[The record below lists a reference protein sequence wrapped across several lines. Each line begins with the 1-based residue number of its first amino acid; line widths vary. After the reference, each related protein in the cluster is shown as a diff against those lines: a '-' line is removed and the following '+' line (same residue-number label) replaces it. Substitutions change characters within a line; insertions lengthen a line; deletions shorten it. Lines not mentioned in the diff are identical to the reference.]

1 MAEGFE
7 SRKDNVIKVV
17 GQGDDLNKILNDE
30 MLDSC
35 DNMQTRKTI
44 RAIFLAVFAELC
56 RRIDEILA
64 AMQPFIDSYLTN
76 NLDSTVMSNMKLY
89 PALEALR
96 KFCQEKNKDEPVEF
110 DIHVTMLVSI
120 LTIQRVFNFESHLRH
135 AYVSVPVAAGGTVEA
150 SCGL

>member
-1 MAEGFE
+1 MYFLYRSGGTLVILYFLHFVLGGEALRALAEGFE

-35 DNMQTRKTI
+35 DSMTTRKTI

-56 RRIDEILA
+56 QRIDEILA

-89 PALEALR
+89 PALEQLR
-96 KFCQEKNKDEPVEF
+96 RFCQEKNKDEPVEY
-110 DIHVTMLVSI
+110 DILNLV
-120 LTIQRVFNFESHLRH
+120 
-135 AYVSVPVAAGGTVEA
+135 AGKFF
-150 SCGL
+150 L

>member
-1 MAEGFE
+1 
-7 SRKDNVIKVV
+7 
-17 GQGDDLNKILNDE
+17 

-35 DNMQTRKTI
+35 DSMMTRKTI

-96 KFCQEKNKDEPVEF
+96 RFCQEKNKDEPVEY
-110 DIHVTMLVSI
+110 DILNLV
-120 LTIQRVFNFESHLRH
+120 
-135 AYVSVPVAAGGTVEA
+135 AGIKSLKYLMNTWYYNGGNYDIIVIMRIA
-150 SCGL
+150 FLFVH

>member
-1 MAEGFE
+1 
-7 SRKDNVIKVV
+7 
-17 GQGDDLNKILNDE
+17 

-76 NLDSTVMSNMKLY
+76 NLDCTVMSSNMKLY

-110 DIHVTMLVSI
+110 DILNLV
-120 LTIQRVFNFESHLRH
+120 
-135 AYVSVPVAAGGTVEA
+135 AGNSEN
-150 SCGL
+150 CM

>member
-1 MAEGFE
+1 MLYFLQFVLGGEALRALAEGFE

-35 DNMQTRKTI
+35 DSMTTRKTI

-56 RRIDEILA
+56 QRIDEILA

-89 PALEALR
+89 PALEQLR
-96 KFCQEKNKDEPVEF
+96 RFCQEKNKDEPVEY
-110 DIHVTMLVSI
+110 DILNLVAGI
-120 LTIQRVFNFESHLRH
+120 FLMNAYFNLLELMERF
-135 AYVSVPVAAGGTVEA
+135 
-150 SCGL
+150 

>member
-110 DIHVTMLVSI
+110 DILNLV
-120 LTIQRVFNFESHLRH
+120 
-135 AYVSVPVAAGGTVEA
+135 AGKE
-150 SCGL
+150 LKF

>member
-1 MAEGFE
+1 MTHISLLGGEALIALAEGFE

-35 DNMQTRKTI
+35 DNITTRKTI

-89 PALEALR
+89 PATNLR
-96 KFCQEKNKDEPVEF
+96 PSAVTVVSPSMNF
-110 DIHVTMLVSI
+110 DPFSV
-120 LTIQRVFNFESHLRH
+120 LT
-135 AYVSVPVAAGGTVEA
+135 T
-150 SCGL
+150 